1 MFRDK
6 PRSRAI
12 ALIGFL
18 STIWS
23 RRTFAIVSTINI
35 PRIPRCSKTP
45 ASGKLLGGQYWTP
58 ITPVRGQYSTPVHK
72 HDLTQINETVLAQ
85 YWEWRQ
91 SPASTLDHPNAREKA
106 SSSTLY
112 MERDTLNQFFKW
124 CERESLI
131 RRRPQIEMPVK
142 LVRNRRPAFAVEE
155 YRRLCRKMRSWC
167 REHEKPDL
175 VYQREMVRHFVLFSI
190 QSGLRPKETKS
201 LKWKHLSTFTSNDG
215 IELLLVH
222 VHPLTKTGERQ
233 CVPMPG
239 ALRTIERWREM
250 SKYVGDDDYVF
261 ANYWG
266 EFYRALERP
275 VNKLLEYAGLRKDN
289 FDRNRTAYSFRHTYA
304 TFRLL
309 YGVNVDVYVLARNM
323 GTSVEMIEK
332 HYGHVVPQQQADML
346 TSMRVVNRPRKEI
359 FNDGILAG
367 NVVPFPQ
374 R

>member
-1 MFRDK
+1 MGVHSGPAGLARLDDNK
-6 PRSRAI
+6 RRENKTAVVKASRETGEDVHKI
-12 ALIGFL
+12 PYTGYRHL
-18 STIWS
+18 SC
-23 RRTFAIVSTINI
+23 
-35 PRIPRCSKTP
+35 P
-45 ASGKLLGGQYWTP
+45 LLGG
-58 ITPVRGQYSTPVHK
+58 
-72 HDLTQINETVLAQ
+72 
-85 YWEWRQ
+85 
-91 SPASTLDHPNAREKA
+91 
-106 SSSTLY
+106 
-112 MERDTLNQFFKW
+112 
-124 CERESLI
+124 
-131 RRRPQIEMPVK
+131 K
-142 LVRNRRPAFAVEE
+142 L
-155 YRRLCRKMRSWC
+155 
-167 REHEKPDL
+167 
-175 VYQREMVRHFVLFSI
+175 
-190 QSGLRPKETKS
+190 
-201 LKWKHLSTFTSNDG
+201 
-215 IELLLVH
+215 
-222 VHPLTKTGERQ
+222 
-233 CVPMPG
+233 PG